1 MKQILEGTH
10 EPNVQS
16 PEVFKNPALP
26 FPVVGSVLKH
36 NWIIHDTSLQPKNPS
51 PFEKKKKKKSPAE
64 GRQAC
69 YTSAVFVEMLHH

>member
-36 NWIIHDTSLQPKNPS
+36 NWIIQDTSPQQKNPS
-51 PFEKKKKKKSPAE
+51 PFEKKKSPAE

-69 YTSAVFVEMLHH
+69 YTSALFVEMLHL

>member
-36 NWIIHDTSLQPKNPS
+36 NWIIHDASPQQKNPS
-51 PFEKKKKKKSPAE
+51 PFEKKEKEKEKGA
-64 GRQAC
+64 A
-69 YTSAVFVEMLHH
+69 AVFVEMLRL

>member
-36 NWIIHDTSLQPKNPS
+36 NWIIQDTSPQQKYPS
-51 PFEKKKKKKSPAE
+51 PFEIKKKKSPAE

-69 YTSAVFVEMLHH
+69 YTSALFVEMLHL

>member
-36 NWIIHDTSLQPKNPS
+36 NWIIHDTSPQQKNPS
-51 PFEKKKKKKSPAE
+51 PFEKKKRKREKNAQLKADRP
-64 GRQAC
+64 GPPLQ
-69 YTSAVFVEMLHH
+69 YL